1 MAKWLLQN
9 LESNIDPN
17 QYGNMK
23 GKYLVRL
30 MDTLLK
36 NSDKPGHIS
45 SVVITDFS
53 KAFDL
58 VDHNLLI
65 NKFVNLGVRPS
76 VIAWIANFLDGR
88 EQCVRYRGHNSKWV
102 KLKGGVPQG
111 TRIGP
116 LGFFTLVND
125 AATDD
130 ALTTL
135 KYVDDLT
142 LIETRSRDKSPV
154 M

>member
-1 MAKWLLQN
+1 MAKWLLED

-23 GKYLVRL
+23 GVSTSHYLVRL

-36 NSDKPGHIS
+36 NSDKPGHIG
-45 SVVITDFS
+45 SVVITNFS

-58 VDHNLLI
+58 VEHNLLI

-88 EQCVRYRGHNSKWV
+88 EQCVRIV
-102 KLKGGVPQG
+102 D
-111 TRIGP
+111 TI
-116 LGFFTLVND
+116 
-125 AATDD
+125 AT
-130 ALTTL
+130 
-135 KYVDDLT
+135 
-142 LIETRSRDKSPV
+142 E
-154 M
+154 